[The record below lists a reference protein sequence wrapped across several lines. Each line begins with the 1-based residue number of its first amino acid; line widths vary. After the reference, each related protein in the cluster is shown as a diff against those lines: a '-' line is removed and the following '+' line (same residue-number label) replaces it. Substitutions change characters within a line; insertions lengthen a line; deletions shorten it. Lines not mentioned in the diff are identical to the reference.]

1 VPGAAHAGA
10 EEGLDAGCGVV
21 APGDRSYPEDRVGWT
36 DMAVDFSA
44 ELRQLRQTL
53 TSILSVS
60 DLDTVRKQIAELS
73 EAAAAPGLWD
83 DPERAQ
89 AVTSKLSHAQA
100 EVDRLERMTS
110 RVDDLEVLVELGE
123 ASTDPAE
130 AAETLAEAER
140 ELHAVQKD
148 LGELEVRT
156 LLSGEYDAREALVTI
171 RAEAGGVDA
180 ADFAE
185 MLLRMYLRWAERHGY
200 TTEVYDTSYAEEAGI
215 KSATFKVSEPYAYG
229 SLSVE
234 QGTHRLVRISPFDN
248 QGRRQTSFA
257 GVEVLPV
264 VEEADHIEIPENDIR
279 VDVFRST
286 GPGGQSVNT
295 TDSAVRITH
304 LPTGIVVTCQ
314 NEKSQLQN
322 KASAM
327 RVLQAKL
334 LERARQERQ
343 AKLDALKNE
352 GSSWGNQM
360 RSYVLHP
367 YQMVKDLRTE
377 YETGNPSAVFDGDI
391 DEFLESG
398 IRWRRQA
405 DKGAG

>member
-1 VPGAAHAGA
+1 V
-10 EEGLDAGCGVV
+10 
-21 APGDRSYPEDRVGWT
+21 
-36 DMAVDFSA
+36 AVDFPT
-44 ELRQLRQTL
+44 ELRNLRQTL
-53 TSILSVS
+53 TSILEVS
-60 DLDTVRKQIAELS
+60 DVGALEKQVAELS
-73 EAAAAPGLWD
+73 EQASAPDLWD

-89 AVTSKLSHAQA
+89 QVTSRLSHVQA
-100 EVDRLERMTS
+100 EIDRLKRMTS
-110 RVDDLEVLVELGE
+110 RVDDLEVLVEMAQE
-123 ASTDPAE
+123 EDDAD
-130 AAETLAEAER
+130 TLAEAES
-140 ELHAVQKD
+140 ELAAVKKA

-156 LLSGEYDAREALVTI
+156 LLSGEYDEREALITI
-171 RAEAGGVDA
+171 RSEAGGVDA

-200 TTEVYDTSYAEEAGI
+200 RTEVFDTSYAEEAGI
-215 KSATFKVSEPYAYG
+215 KSATFKVAAPYAYG
-229 SLSVE
+229 TLSVE

-264 VEEADHIEIPENDIR
+264 VAETDHIEIPENDIR
-279 VDVFRST
+279 VDVYRSS

-295 TDSAVRITH
+295 TDSAVRLTH
-304 LPTGIVVTCQ
+304 VPTGIVVTCQ

-322 KASAM
+322 KGAAM

-343 AKLDALKNE
+343 AELDALKGDG

-377 YETGNPSAVFDGDI
+377 HETGNPAAVFDGEI

-398 IRWRRQA
+398 IRWRRTNEP
-405 DKGAG
+405 GA